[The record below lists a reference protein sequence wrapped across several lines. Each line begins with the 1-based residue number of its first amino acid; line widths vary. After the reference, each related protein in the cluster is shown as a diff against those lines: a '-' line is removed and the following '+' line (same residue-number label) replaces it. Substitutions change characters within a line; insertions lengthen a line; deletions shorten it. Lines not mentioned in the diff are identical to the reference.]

1 MIKSLAVY
9 VVSFSILFL
18 IIHCSQDYI
27 LSKVN
32 SPVRFNL
39 WDTNMFFAVAS
50 VMICVHFQF
59 FSLIKSLETQLGFIY
74 LPTLFIKGVLFYVAF
89 KDSVF
94 NIAIL
99 NTAERLSILIPL
111 LLFLGLEV
119 FFVVKI
125 ISKMGFKY

>member
-9 VVSFSILFL
+9 IVSFSVLFL
-18 IIHCSQDYI
+18 IIHFSQDYI
-27 LSKVN
+27 FSQVN
-32 SPVRFNL
+32 SPVRFSL

-50 VMICVHFQF
+50 LMICVHFQF

-94 NIAIL
+94 NIEVL
-99 NTAERLSILIPL
+99 NTTEELNILISL
-111 LLFLGLEV
+111 LLFLVLEV

-125 ISKMGFKY
+125 ISRMGFKY

>member
-1 MIKSLAVY
+1 MIKSLAIY
-9 VVSFSILFL
+9 IVSFSILFL
-18 IIHCSQDYI
+18 VIHFSQDYI
-27 LSKVN
+27 LSTLN
-32 SPVRFNL
+32 SSVRFSL
-39 WDTNMFFAVAS
+39 WDTNIFFAVAS
-50 VMICVHFQF
+50 LMICVHFQF

-94 NIAIL
+94 NIEVL
-99 NTAERLSILIPL
+99 NTTEELNILIPL
-111 LLFLGLEV
+111 LLFLGMEV